1 MIPSSR
7 ATIYAIIIF
16 DLAILIGFLQVKENK
31 KIEQL
36 INFTQ
41 EKCVTY
47 PTIQNSDLCEFLIKA
62 YL

>member
-16 DLAILIGFLQVKENK
+16 DIAILIGFLKYKEDK
-31 KIEQL
+31 KTEQL

-41 EKCVTY
+41 EKC
-47 PTIQNSDLCEFLIKA
+47 ISKENNSDLCEFLVKA

>member
-7 ATIYAIIIF
+7 STIYAIIIF
-16 DLAILIGFLQVKENK
+16 DLVILIGFLQAKDYMK
-31 KIEQL
+31 TEQL

>member
-7 ATIYAIIIF
+7 ATLYAVIIF
-16 DLAILIGFLQVKENK
+16 DLVILIGFLQAKDYMK
-31 KIEQL
+31 TEQL

-41 EKCVTY
+41 NKCVSKEN
-47 PTIQNSDLCEFLIKA
+47 NSDLCEFLIKA

>member
-31 KIEQL
+31 KTEQL

-41 EKCVTY
+41 EKCVSKEN
-47 PTIQNSDLCEFLIKA
+47 NSDLCEFLIKA

>member
-16 DLAILIGFLQVKENK
+16 DIAILIGFLQYKEDK
-31 KIEQL
+31 KTEQL

-41 EKCVTY
+41 EKC
-47 PTIQNSDLCEFLIKA
+47 ISKENNSDLCEFLIKA